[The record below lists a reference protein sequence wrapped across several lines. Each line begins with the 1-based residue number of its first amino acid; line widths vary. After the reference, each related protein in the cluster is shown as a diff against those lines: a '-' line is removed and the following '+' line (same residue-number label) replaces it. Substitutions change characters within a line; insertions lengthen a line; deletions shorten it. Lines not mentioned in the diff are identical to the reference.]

1 MSKNYKAKEFAEL
14 LNVSVLTLQRWDNT
28 GKLKAH
34 RTPTNRRYYTYE
46 QYQKYMGITNSSKK
60 TVIYTRVSTSN
71 QKDDLKNQ
79 VEFLRQ
85 YANAKGII
93 VDTVI
98 EDYGSGLNYNRK
110 QWNKLIDECM
120 TNEIGTIIITH
131 KDRFIRFGFD
141 WFEKFLNKFG
151 VKFIIVNNES
161 LSPQE
166 ELVQDIISI
175 LDVFSCRI
183 YGLRKYKKKIKEDIE
198 VEKSIQN
205 RDKAN
210 TKADRYYVSVIV
222 DIDAPIIKNT
232 NKGIGIDLG
241 LKDFAI
247 CSDGNIY
254 KNINKTQRIRKLE
267 KKLKRE
273 QKRLSRKYEFL
284 KKRGGTATKS
294 NINKKIVKVQKLHHR
309 LDNIRTD
316 YINKT
321 ISRIVNQKPKFIT
334 IEDLN
339 VKGMMKNKHL
349 SKAVAEQKFYEFR
362 NKLTTKCN
370 ALGIELRIV
379 DRFYPSSKLCHCCGS
394 IKKDLK
400 LKDRIYKCECGYIED
415 RDYNASL
422 NLRDCL
428 TYKIAQ

>member
-1 MSKNYKAKEFAEL
+1 MSKNYKPKEFAEL

-175 LDVFSCRI
+175 LHVFSCRI

>member
-1 MSKNYKAKEFAEL
+1 MKRAYKTEIKPTQKQIEKINQSIGICRWLYNSYLAKNKEL
-14 LNVSVLTLQRWDNT
+14 
-28 GKLKAH
+28 
-34 RTPTNRRYYTYE
+34 YE
-46 QYQKYMGITNSSKK
+46 QYKQGLITKEKAFMSANDFDKYTNNEVKVLDDFKWINNCGSKARK
-60 TVIYTRVSTSN
+60 KSMCNAETAYKRFFKGQSKFPKFKKKSKSDVKLYFPKNNKGDWKVERHRIMIPT
-71 QKDDLKNQ
+71 LKN
-79 VEFLRQ
+79 VRLKE
-85 YANAKGII
+85 YGYIPVGAKVISG
-93 VDTVI
+93 TV
-98 EDYGSGLNYNRK
+98 SK
-110 QWNKLIDECM
+110 
-120 TNEIGTIIITH
+120 
-131 KDRFIRFGFD
+131 
-141 WFEKFLNKFG
+141 
-151 VKFIIVNNES
+151 
-161 LSPQE
+161 
-166 ELVQDIISI
+166 
-175 LDVFSCRI
+175 
-183 YGLRKYKKKIKEDIE
+183 
-198 VEKSIQN
+198 
-205 RDKAN
+205 
-210 TKADRYYVSVIV
+210 KADRYYVSVIV

-428 TYKIAQ
+428 TYKIEQ

>member
-1 MSKNYKAKEFAEL
+1 MKRAYKTEIKPTQKQIEKINQSIGICRWLYNSYLAKNKEL
-14 LNVSVLTLQRWDNT
+14 
-28 GKLKAH
+28 
-34 RTPTNRRYYTYE
+34 YE
-46 QYQKYMGITNSSKK
+46 QYKQGLITKEKAFMSANDFDKYTNNEVKVLDDFKWINNCGSKARK
-60 TVIYTRVSTSN
+60 KSMCNAETAYKRFFKGQSKFPKFKKKSKSDVKLYFPKNNKGDWKVERHRIMIPT
-71 QKDDLKNQ
+71 LKN
-79 VEFLRQ
+79 VRLKE
-85 YANAKGII
+85 YGYIPVGAKVISG
-93 VDTVI
+93 TV
-98 EDYGSGLNYNRK
+98 SK
-110 QWNKLIDECM
+110 
-120 TNEIGTIIITH
+120 
-131 KDRFIRFGFD
+131 
-141 WFEKFLNKFG
+141 
-151 VKFIIVNNES
+151 
-161 LSPQE
+161 
-166 ELVQDIISI
+166 
-175 LDVFSCRI
+175 
-183 YGLRKYKKKIKEDIE
+183 
-198 VEKSIQN
+198 
-205 RDKAN
+205 
-210 TKADRYYVSVIV
+210 KADRYYVSVIV

-379 DRFYPSSKLCHCCGS
+379 DRFYPSSKLCHSCGS

>member
-1 MSKNYKAKEFAEL
+1 MKRAYKTEIKPTQKQIEKINQSIGICRWLYNSYLAKNKEL
-14 LNVSVLTLQRWDNT
+14 
-28 GKLKAH
+28 
-34 RTPTNRRYYTYE
+34 YE
-46 QYQKYMGITNSSKK
+46 QYKQGLITKEKAFMSANDFDKYTNNEVKVLDDFKWINNCGSKARK
-60 TVIYTRVSTSN
+60 KSMCNAETAYKRFFKGQSKFPKFKKKSKSDVKLYFPKNNKGDWKVERHRIMIPT
-71 QKDDLKNQ
+71 LKN
-79 VEFLRQ
+79 VRLKE
-85 YANAKGII
+85 YGYIPVGAKVISG
-93 VDTVI
+93 TV
-98 EDYGSGLNYNRK
+98 SK
-110 QWNKLIDECM
+110 
-120 TNEIGTIIITH
+120 
-131 KDRFIRFGFD
+131 
-141 WFEKFLNKFG
+141 
-151 VKFIIVNNES
+151 
-161 LSPQE
+161 
-166 ELVQDIISI
+166 
-175 LDVFSCRI
+175 
-183 YGLRKYKKKIKEDIE
+183 
-198 VEKSIQN
+198 
-205 RDKAN
+205 
-210 TKADRYYVSVIV
+210 KADRYYVSVIV

-294 NINKKIVKVQKLHHR
+294 NINKKIANVQKLHHR

-370 ALGIELRIV
+370 ALGI
-379 DRFYPSSKLCHCCGS
+379 
-394 IKKDLK
+394 
-400 LKDRIYKCECGYIED
+400 
-415 RDYNASL
+415 
-422 NLRDCL
+422 
-428 TYKIAQ
+428 